1 MDEQVSDALQRAFPG
16 RAVADVGS
24 TGPSWNDLNRTVE
37 LTFEDGETVYLKIST
52 TGDGERVAR
61 ERAVIDYV
69 DEQVDVP
76 VPTIAAAD
84 PTYRVPYLATEAVD
98 GESLIRRWA
107 EADTEE
113 RSTLVTAVGRT
124 LATLHGE
131 RFEAHGRIVG
141 GGADGLTLEAGS
153 WTDVLIGQIE
163 QQREIAPAE
172 RFSEQYDAVID
183 AVDANRDRLD
193 EAPAA
198 LLHGDPAHPNGFLTD
213 GRVGLLDWEISHV
226 GDPAR
231 ELHRAH
237 RQLLGSQYFDVADRV
252 ETVFLDAYRETAGSL
267 PTGFEQRQ
275 DIYEAVG
282 YLGRTGFF
290 SKWAP
295 DVDRPEDE
303 LAAEVEAEME
313 RRLENVR

>member
-69 DEQVDVP
+69 NEYLDVP
-76 VPTIAAAD
+76 VPTIATAD

-98 GESLIRRWA
+98 GESLIRRWTG
-107 EADTEE
+107 ADTEE
-113 RSTLVTAVGRT
+113 RSALITAVGQT

-131 RFEAHGRIVG
+131 RFEAHGRILG
-141 GGADGLTLEAGS
+141 GGADGLTLETGS

-172 RFSEQYDAVID
+172 RFPEQYDAVID
-183 AVDANRDRLD
+183 AVDADRDRLD

-213 GRVGLLDWEISHV
+213 GRAGLLDWEISHI

-231 ELHRAH
+231 ELHRAR
-237 RQLLGSQYFDVADRV
+237 RQLLGSQYFDVADRL

-267 PTGFEQRQ
+267 PAGFEQRQ
-275 DIYEAVG
+275 DIYEVVG

-295 DVDRPEDE
+295 DADRPEDE